1 MARKTT
7 KSKKKSTASK
17 ASSKSAVPDVY
28 NKYGKDSKASSKSAV
43 PDVYGKYTKEAKKR
57 IYVVKP
63 GDSLSKIAKE
73 LLGDASRW
81 PEIHEANKG
90 KIENPDLIY
99 PGQEFVIPD
108 R

>member
-1 MARKTT
+1 MTKKTK
-7 KSKKKSTASK
+7 KSKQKSSVSE

-28 NKYGKDSKASSKSAV
+28 KKYGKDSKASSESAV

-63 GDSLSKIAKE
+63 GDSLSKIAKK

-81 PEIHEANKG
+81 PEIYEANKD

-99 PGQEFVIPD
+99 PDQEFYIPEK
-108 R
+108 